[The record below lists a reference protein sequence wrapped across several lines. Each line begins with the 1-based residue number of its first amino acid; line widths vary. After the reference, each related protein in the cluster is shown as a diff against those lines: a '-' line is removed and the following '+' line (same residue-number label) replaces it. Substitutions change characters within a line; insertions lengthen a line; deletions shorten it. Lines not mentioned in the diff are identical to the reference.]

1 MKIGILT
8 VPFNNNYGGYL
19 QAFALLTT
27 LKELGH
33 EPTIIMYR
41 HKKEKVGIKLKI
53 KFFIKN
59 IIKGIVDRR
68 SYPLIY
74 NREKILA

>member
-33 EPTIIMYR
+33 EPTFIMYR

-53 KFFIKN
+53 KFFFKN
-59 IIKGIVDRR
+59 IIKGIADRR
-68 SYPLIY
+68 PYPLI
-74 NREKILA
+74 